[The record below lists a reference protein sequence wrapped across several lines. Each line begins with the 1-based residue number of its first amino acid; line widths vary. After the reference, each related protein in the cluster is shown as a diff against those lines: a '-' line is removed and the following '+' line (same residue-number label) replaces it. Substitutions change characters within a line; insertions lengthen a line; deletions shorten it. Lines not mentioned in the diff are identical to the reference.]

1 MNKRDVITAVA
12 RQTDL
17 TRREARQALDAILET
32 ITQAL
37 VSGEPVAF
45 SVFGR
50 FEVRDYP
57 GRKLSRFDEPGQFT
71 VKGRPIPT
79 FKSSAALRRRLR
91 EAAGEE

>member
-17 TRREARQALDAILET
+17 TRKEARQALDAILET

-37 VSGEPVAF
+37 VSGDPVAF

-50 FEVRDYP
+50 FEVREYP
-57 GRKLSRFDEPGQFT
+57 GRRLNRFDEAGHFA
-71 VKGRPIPT
+71 VEGRPVPT